1 MVGSCDTSHVT
12 QVAWHVVSEIW
23 VEQKIQT
30 AGYLIKVS
38 EKHLKFA
45 KNLGW
50 KMQTAEQVG

>member
-1 MVGSCDTSHVT
+1 MSCDISHVT
-12 QVAWHVVSEIW
+12 QVAWHIVSEIW

-45 KNLGW
+45 KNLG
-50 KMQTAEQVG
+50 

>member
-1 MVGSCDTSHVT
+1 MSCDISHVT
-12 QVAWHVVSEIW
+12 QVAWHIVFEIW

-45 KNLGW
+45 KNLG
-50 KMQTAEQVG
+50 